1 MGGLAKFLHMVMRRP
16 MKSIIHR
23 WFVHAYSQYFPVMPQ
38 MDPNGL
44 QKPSTLKLSMF
55 RDLLQ
60 GNQKNPHF

>member
-1 MGGLAKFLHMVMRRP
+1 MGGLANFLHMVMHRP

-44 QKPSTLKLSMF
+44 QKPSNHHQ
-55 RDLLQ
+55 R
-60 GNQKNPHF
+60 